1 MGYDFNVDEIFE
13 IAVQLERNGAIFYRQ
28 MAKRISEA
36 RVSQLLLN
44 FASME
49 EAHEKVFISMRKSLS
64 DREREKTV
72 FDPDEETVQ
81 YLRAFAG
88 LFVFDDGAGDDFVL
102 SEELS
107 NVAKIRKVLRTA
119 INIEW
124 ESIAFYAG
132 MKDLVPEVLGKGKID
147 SIIKEEMRHVRILSE
162 NLNSL
167 AL

>member
-1 MGYDFNVDEIFE
+1 MGNDFNVDEIFE
-13 IAVQLERNGAIFYRQ
+13 IAVQLERNGADFYRQ
-28 MAKRISEA
+28 MAEGISEA
-36 RVSQLLLN
+36 RVSRLLLN

-72 FDPDEETVQ
+72 FDPDEEAVQ

-88 LFVFDDGAGDDFVL
+88 LFVFDGGAGDDFVL

-107 NVAKIRKVLRTA
+107 NEAKIRKVLRAA

-124 ESIAFYAG
+124 KSIAFYAG

-162 NLNSL
+162 NFTS
-167 AL
+167 